1 MNKQWDTALNRFLIY
16 TGYYAIF
23 VFCLFATFI
32 KEKDSNEFY
41 WAHYLLCLFAASML
55 GKAVNKFIATNSM
68 GLTFWNFF
76 DLLQYS
82 ILLSGLGI
90 RWFRTISLFEK
101 KFDPQ
106 QIDPAREAEAF
117 LISLT
122 ATVAIF
128 RYNFGDI

>member
-16 TGYYAIF
+16 TGYYVMF

-41 WAHYLLCLFAASML
+41 WAHYILCLFAASML

-90 RWFRTISLFEK
+90 RWFRTIPFGVSSFVPE
-101 KFDPQ
+101 Q
-106 QIDPAREAEAF
+106 SDPAREAEAF
-117 LISLT
+117 LISVS

-128 RYNFGDI
+128 R

>member
-16 TGYYAIF
+16 TGYYFIF
-23 VFCLFATFI
+23 VICLFATFI
-32 KEKDSNEFY
+32 KEKDSNQFY
-41 WAHYLLCLFAASML
+41 WAHYLHCVFAASML

-90 RWFRTISLFEK
+90 RWFRTIPFGVSP
-101 KFDPQ
+101 FDPKQ
-106 QIDPAREAEAF
+106 SDPAREAEAF
-117 LISLT
+117 LISVS

-128 RYNFGDI
+128 R

>member
-1 MNKQWDTALNRFLIY
+1 MNKQWDTALNKFLIY
-16 TGYYAIF
+16 TGYYVIF

-32 KEKDSNEFY
+32 KEKDSNEIY
-41 WAHYLLCLFAASML
+41 WAHYLLFLFAASML
-55 GKAVNKFIATNSM
+55 GKAINRFIATNSM

-82 ILLSGLGI
+82 ILLSGLVI
-90 RWFRTISLFEK
+90 RRFRTWTIFKREFNPKQS
-101 KFDPQ
+101 DPV
-106 QIDPAREAEAF
+106 REAEAF

-128 RYNFGDI
+128 R

>member
-1 MNKQWDTALNRFLIY
+1 MDTIFDWMNKQWDTALNRFLIY
-16 TGYYAIF
+16 TGYYVIF
-23 VFCLFATFI
+23 VICLFATFI

-41 WAHYLLCLFAASML
+41 WAHYILCLFAASML

-90 RWFRTISLFEK
+90 RWFRTKFEGN
-101 KFDPQ
+101 FDPDQ
-106 QIDPAREAEAF
+106 TDPAREAEAF
-117 LISLT
+117 LISVS
-122 ATVAIF
+122 AMVAIF
-128 RYNFGDI
+128 R

>member
-16 TGYYAIF
+16 TGYYFIF
-23 VFCLFATFI
+23 VICLFATFI
-32 KEKDSNEFY
+32 KEKDSNQFY
-41 WAHYLLCLFAASML
+41 WAHYLHCIFAASML

-90 RWFRTISLFEK
+90 RWFRTRFPV
-101 KFDPQ
+101 KFDPDQ
-106 QIDPAREAEAF
+106 SDPAREAEGF
-117 LISLT
+117 LISVS

-128 RYNFGDI
+128 R